1 MKYRSD
7 LEDKASRLMSMESRL
22 LDEKEEQ
29 KKQLDLLDQEVSTCC
44 TGQPPRNSGG
54 HAHIIICGPPLY
66 NARC

>member
-44 TGQPPRNSGG
+44 TGQPPCN
-54 HAHIIICGPPLY
+54 
-66 NARC
+66 